1 MEQANIAKAV
11 AAIDEAE
18 KALTKTSIF
27 SMFVSSTKKY
37 EEAAEAYN
45 RAGNFYK
52 LANDFQKAGAAYKR
66 ASENFAQ
73 AGDCKTE
80 VVNATV
86 EAATCYKKAN
96 DIVRSIK
103 LFEKAIEHYND
114 NGRLGMSARYQKEIA
129 EMYEADNNYPLA
141 VEKYKQA
148 AELFNHDNKR
158 SNANQCLQKAATF
171 LSESGDSAQMTEAA
185 QIFESIAKESL
196 TSRLGAFSAKG
207 YFFQSLLIYLALG
220 DPIKVNNKVE
230 QYSGEDHTFATSREC
245 DFIVKL
251 SKVRYRFR
259 LLLCSHWRAS
269 YLQYISVNF
278 VQAVEE
284 YNVEDY
290 ETACANFD
298 RITPLDPWKIKL
310 LLQGKQPILDAT
322 GAGGAGDDEV
332 DLS

>member
-1 MEQANIAKAV
+1 MENANLAKAA

-18 KALTKTSIF
+18 KALAKRSVF
-27 SMFVSSTKKY
+27 DMFMPSNKKF
-37 EEAAEAYN
+37 EEAAESYN

-52 LANDFQKAGAAYKR
+52 LANDFLKAGAAYKR
-66 ASENFAQ
+66 AAENFAV

-86 EAATCYKKAN
+86 EAATCYKKGN

-114 NGRLGMSARYQKEIA
+114 GGRLGMSARYQKEIA
-129 EMYEADNNYPLA
+129 EMYEADSNYPMA
-141 VEKYKQA
+141 IEKYKQA
-148 AELFNHDNKR
+148 ADLFNHDNKR

-171 LSESGDSAQMTEAA
+171 LSESGNHDQMQEAA

-196 TSRLGAFSAKG
+196 SSRLGAFSAKG
-207 YFFQSLLIYLALG
+207 YFFQSLLIYVALG
-220 DPIKVNNKVE
+220 DPIRVNNKVE

-245 DFIVKL
+245 EFVTKL
-251 SKVRYRFR
+251 SK
-259 LLLCSHWRAS
+259 
-269 YLQYISVNF
+269 
-278 VQAVEE
+278 AVEE
-284 YNVEDY
+284 FNVEDY

-310 LLQGKQPILDAT
+310 LLQGKQPILDTT
-322 GAGGAGDDEV
+322 GSGGGDDDV

>member
-1 MEQANIAKAV
+1 MEQANIAKAA

-27 SMFVSSTKKY
+27 AMFVSSTKKY

-141 VEKYKQA
+141 VEKYKRA

-171 LSESGDSAQMTEAA
+171 LSESGDSAQMAEAA
-185 QIFESIAKESL
+185 QIFESIARESL

-230 QYSGEDHTFATSREC
+230 QYGGEDHTFASSREC

-251 SKVRYRFR
+251 SKVRSSIRWLHSRKRAFFLTMNFFNLILGCRGIQRRRLRDGVRQFR
-259 LLLCSHWRAS
+259 SHHSVGSLEDQVVVARKATHSRCHRSGRCWR
-269 YLQYISVNF
+269 
-278 VQAVEE
+278 
-284 YNVEDY
+284 
-290 ETACANFD
+290 
-298 RITPLDPWKIKL
+298 
-310 LLQGKQPILDAT
+310 
-322 GAGGAGDDEV
+322 
-332 DLS
+332 